1 MIPHQP
7 RPLPL
12 LGGRLADLLGRRRL
26 FMAGLLLF
34 TVSSLLD
41 RLSRSEGSLIT
52 AEELAQGKRLKH
64 SAKGCAFC

>member
-1 MIPHQP
+1 
-7 RPLPL
+7 
-12 LGGRLADLLGRRRL
+12 L
-26 FMAGLLLF
+26 FVAGWLLF

-41 RLSRSEGSLIT
+41 KRPSRRARWLMT